1 MSCHHN
7 YTRFRVSM
15 ALETTVPGESASVL
29 AARLVESVM
38 CLQPADVRDPVAND
52 SSKEKANYLFFFFCL
67 SVYLIRLSSILV
79 LWRTASCKEILSQ
92 SSTSGRRHTQ
102 HVAQRVH
109 SQWSNVERGESC
121 LCGNNDIALKRLLI
135 GVST

>member
-1 MSCHHN
+1 MSWLTRYHN

-29 AARLVESVM
+29 AARLVGSVM
-38 CLQPADVRDPVAND
+38 CLQPKDARKSLASKG
-52 SSKEKANYLFFFFCL
+52 SSKEKANYLFFFFFCL

-92 SSTSGRRHTQ
+92 SSASGQRHTQ

-109 SQWSNVERGESC
+109 WQW
-121 LCGNNDIALKRLLI
+121 
-135 GVST
+135 